1 MIRTQKALDAL
12 YSTEFKLGGDTSVS
26 VGPVGK
32 GSKANVTADVVS
44 FAKSKGIF
52 AGLNLEGSVIKINED
67 ANKAYYGKAVS
78 PVDIIVKDEVSNP
91 ESARLRDELKKATK

>member
-1 MIRTQKALDAL
+1 
-12 YSTEFKLGGDTSVS
+12 
-26 VGPVGK
+26 
-32 GSKANVTADVVS
+32 VTADVVS